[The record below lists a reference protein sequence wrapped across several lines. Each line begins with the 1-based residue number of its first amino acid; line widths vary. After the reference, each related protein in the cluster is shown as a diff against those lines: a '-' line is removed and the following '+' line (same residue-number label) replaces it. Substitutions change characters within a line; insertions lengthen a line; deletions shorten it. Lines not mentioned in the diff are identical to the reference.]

1 MKLAIH
7 LTNTTTATRGGR
19 PMEPRGWTNQLTCLN
34 CGAAV
39 HWTDFECHVCGRN
52 PREKEPAFEI
62 CLPQKNPASQNRE
75 RRKYPRYDFQG
86 QVVLNGSFR
95 GEFIDLCQRGAKL
108 KTLLR
113 LFRDEVV
120 DLDFPIRGTRIR
132 VKARVVHVRQGVIDE
147 RFTLG
152 VFFESIDEDHD
163 EILDHHLRE
172 ISEEQPEAQCFA

>member
-1 MKLAIH
+1 
-7 LTNTTTATRGGR
+7 
-19 PMEPRGWTNQLTCLN
+19 METRGWTNRLTCLN
-34 CGAAV
+34 CGATV

-86 QVVLNGSFR
+86 QIVLNECFR
-95 GEFIDLCQRGAKL
+95 GEFVDLCQRGAKF

-152 VFFESIDEDHD
+152 VFFESLDKGHD
-163 EILDHHLRE
+163 EILDHYLRE
-172 ISEEQPEAQCFA
+172 ISEDQLETRYFA